1 MAEEKLPGILD
12 LTPVN
17 PAFNENPHAL
27 LDTLREKCPVHR
39 DKGAGVFVLTKH
51 GDVRSVLS
59 DTSMWR
65 SPERAE
71 EEAVVTRAILGSRPE
86 GLMVDEDE
94 ERSGIL
100 LMDEPDH
107 MRIREPFAKALYK
120 RVAKS
125 KAKVQGV
132 VNEWLDGIGD
142 AKTFDVMDKFAL
154 RVPVD
159 VIARIL
165 GVDNSRLA
173 EFREWSEGSIL
184 GLNPFR
190 TPEQTA
196 FYVKSRNALSA
207 YMREMM
213 AARRKKPEDD
223 LTTDMVMLQAEGAPL
238 SDGEISNNLQGLLIG
253 GNLTTTDLIGNAVLL
268 FLTHPGELAKLKA
281 EPSLINNAVE
291 EVLRYESPV
300 DITGR
305 IAPREMD
312 VSGCPVH
319 QSQSMFLSLRGA
331 NRDPEAFPDPH
342 RFDISRKD
350 APHVA
355 FGGGLH
361 LCIGAPLARMEA
373 QVALASFFE
382 RFPNVRLADPEKKPE
397 WRSLPFFRGLK
408 ELAVA
413 VD

>member
-1 MAEEKLPGILD
+1 MAEDKLPGILD
-12 LTPVN
+12 LTPLN
-17 PAFNENPHAL
+17 PAFNQNPHAM
-27 LDTLREKCPVHR
+27 LDTLREQCPVHR

-51 GDVRSVLS
+51 ADVRGVLS

-86 GLMVDEDE
+86 GLNVDEEE

-107 MRIREPFAKALYK
+107 MRIRGPFAKALYK
-120 RVAKS
+120 RVARS
-125 KAKVQGV
+125 KEKVQQV
-132 VNEWLDGIGD
+132 VNEWLDGIGN

-159 VIARIL
+159 VIARLL
-165 GVDNSRLA
+165 GVDNARLV

-190 TPEQTA
+190 TPEQTE

-207 YMREMM
+207 YMRELMN
-213 AARRKKPEDD
+213 ARRKEPQDD
-223 LTTDMVMLQAEGAPL
+223 LTSDMVTLQAEGAPL
-238 SDGEISNNLQGLLIG
+238 NDGEISTNLQGLLIG
-253 GNLTTTDLIGNAVLL
+253 GNLTTTDLIGNAVWL
-268 FLTHPGELAKLKA
+268 FLKNPEQLAKLKA
-281 EPSLINNAVE
+281 EPTLINTAVE

-305 IAPREMD
+305 IAPREMN
-312 VSGCPVH
+312 VQGCPIHPH
-319 QSQSMFLSLRGA
+319 QSMVMSLRAA
-331 NRDPEAFPDPH
+331 NRDADVFHDPH
-342 RFDISRKD
+342 KFDIARKD

-355 FGGGLH
+355 FGGGMH

-373 QVALASFFE
+373 AQAILSFFQ
-382 RFPNVRLADPEKKPE
+382 RFPHARLADPDMKPE

-408 ELAVA
+408 ELKVA
-413 VD
+413 V

>member
-1 MAEEKLPGILD
+1 MAEEKLPGILE
-12 LTPVN
+12 LTPLN
-17 PAFNENPHAL
+17 PAFNQNPHAM
-27 LDTLREKCPVHR
+27 LDTLREQCPVHR

-51 GDVRSVLS
+51 ADVRGVLS

-71 EEAVVTRAILGSRPE
+71 EEAVVTRAILQARPD
-86 GLMVDEDE
+86 GLQVDDEE

-100 LMDEPDH
+100 MMDEPDH
-107 MRIREPFAKALYK
+107 MRIRGPFAKALYK
-120 RVAKS
+120 RVARS
-125 KAKVQGV
+125 KEKVQQV
-132 VNEWLDGIGD
+132 VNAWLDGIGD
-142 AKTFDVMDKFAL
+142 ARTFDVMDKFAL

-159 VIARIL
+159 VIARLL
-165 GVDNSRLA
+165 GVDNARLQ

-190 TPEQTA
+190 TPEQTE

-207 YMREMM
+207 YMRELMN
-213 AARRKKPEDD
+213 ARRKEPQDD
-223 LTTDMVMLQAEGAPL
+223 LTSDMVMLQQEGAPL
-238 SDGEISNNLQGLLIG
+238 NDGEISTNLQGLLIG
-253 GNLTTTDLIGNAVLL
+253 GNLTTTDLIGNAVWL
-268 FLTHPGELAKLKA
+268 FLTHPEQLAKLKA
-281 EPSLINNAVE
+281 EPTLINNAVE

-312 VSGCPVH
+312 VGGCPIH
-319 QSQSMFLSLRGA
+319 QTQSMFLSLRGA
-331 NRDPEAFPDPH
+331 NRDPDAFPDPH
-342 RFDISRKD
+342 KFDIARKD

-361 LCIGAPLARMEA
+361 LCIGAPLARLEA
-373 QVALASFFE
+373 QVALLSFFE
-382 RFPNVRLADPEKKPE
+382 RFPNVRLADPNMTPE

-408 ELAVA
+408 ELKVA
-413 VD
+413 V

>member
-1 MAEEKLPGILD
+1 MTMSDLPGVLQ
-12 LTPVN
+12 LTPMN
-17 PAFNENPHAL
+17 PEFNKDPHAL
-27 LDTLREKCPVHR
+27 LDRLRGECPVRR
-39 DKGAGVFVLTKH
+39 DDMAGLFLLTRH
-51 GDVRSVLS
+51 GDVRGVLS

-71 EEAVVTRAILGSRPE
+71 EAAVVTRAILGSRPE
-86 GLMVDEDE
+86 GLKVVEEE

-107 MRIREPFAKALYK
+107 MRIREPFARALYK

-125 KAKVQGV
+125 RPKVQQV
-132 VNEWLDGIGD
+132 VNEWLDGIGN

-159 VIARIL
+159 VIARLL
-165 GVDNSRLA
+165 GVDNARLV

-190 TPEQTA
+190 TPEQTE

-207 YMREMM
+207 YMRELMN
-213 AARRKKPEDD
+213 ARRKEPQDD
-223 LTTDMVMLQAEGAPL
+223 LTSDMVMLQKEGAPL
-238 SDGEISNNLQGLLIG
+238 NDGEISTNLQGLLIG
-253 GNLTTTDLIGNAVLL
+253 GNLTTTDLIGNAVWL
-268 FLTHPGELAKLKA
+268 FLTHPEQLAKLKA
-281 EPSLINNAVE
+281 QPSLINTAVE

-305 IAPREMD
+305 IAPREME
-312 VSGCPVH
+312 VGGCPIH
-319 QSQSMFLSLRGA
+319 TSQSMFLSLRGA
-331 NRDPEAFPDPH
+331 NRDPEAFPNPH
-342 RFDISRKD
+342 KFDIARKD

-361 LCIGAPLARMEA
+361 LCIGAPLARLEA
-373 QVALASFFE
+373 QVALLSFFE
-382 RFPNVRLADPEKKPE
+382 RFPNLRLADPGMKPQ
-397 WRSLPFFRGLK
+397 WRDLPFFRGLK
-408 ELAVA
+408 DLIVA
-413 VD
+413 V

>member
-1 MAEEKLPGILD
+1 MSDLPGVLQ
-12 LTPVN
+12 LTPMN
-17 PAFNENPHAL
+17 PEFNADPHKL
-27 LDTLREKCPVHR
+27 LDRLRTQCPVHR
-39 DKGAGVFVLTKH
+39 DAGAGVFLLTKH
-51 GDVRSVLS
+51 ADVRGVLS

-71 EEAVVTRAILGSRPE
+71 EEAVVTRALLAGRPE
-86 GLMVDEDE
+86 GLEVSDDE

-120 RVAKS
+120 RIAKS
-125 KAKVQGV
+125 KPKVQQV
-132 VNEWLDGIGD
+132 VNEWLDGIGNE
-142 AKTFDVMDKFAL
+142 KTFDVMDKFAL

-159 VIARIL
+159 VIARLL
-165 GVDNSRLA
+165 GVDNARLK

-190 TPEQTA
+190 DDAQTE
-196 FYVKSRNALSA
+196 FYVRSRNALSA
-207 YMREMM
+207 YMRELMD
-213 AARRKKPEDD
+213 ARRKTPEDD
-223 LTTDMVMLQAEGAPL
+223 LTTDMVTLQAEGAGL
-238 SDGEISNNLQGLLIG
+238 SDGEISTNLQGLLIG
-253 GNLTTTDLIGNAVLL
+253 GNLTTTDLIGNAIWL
-268 FLTHPGELAKLKA
+268 FLTHPEELAKLKA
-281 EPSLINNAVE
+281 EPSLINTAVE

-312 VSGCPVH
+312 VSGCPIH
-319 QSQSMFLSLRGA
+319 QTQSLFLSLRGA

-342 RFDISRKD
+342 KFDIARKD

-361 LCIGAPLARMEA
+361 LCIGAPLARLEA
-373 QVALASFFE
+373 QVALLSFFE
-382 RFPNVRLADPEKKPE
+382 RFPDVRLADPDMKPE
-397 WRSLPFFRGLK
+397 WRTLPFFRGLK
-408 ELAVA
+408 ELIVT
-413 VD
+413 V

>member
-1 MAEEKLPGILD
+1 MSDLPGVLQ
-12 LTPVN
+12 LTPMN
-17 PAFNENPHAL
+17 PEFNKDPHAL
-27 LDTLREKCPVHR
+27 LDRLRGECPVRR
-39 DKGAGVFVLTKH
+39 DDMAGLFLLTRH
-51 GDVRSVLS
+51 GDVRGVLS

-71 EEAVVTRAILGSRPE
+71 EAAVVTRAILGSRPE
-86 GLMVDEDE
+86 GLKVDEEE

-100 LMDEPDH
+100 MMDEPDH
-107 MRIREPFAKALYK
+107 MRIREPFARALYK

-125 KAKVQGV
+125 RPKVQQV
-132 VNEWLDGIGD
+132 VNEWLDGIGN

-159 VIARIL
+159 VIARLL
-165 GVDNSRLA
+165 GVDNARLV

-190 TPEQTA
+190 TPEQTE

-207 YMREMM
+207 YMRELMN
-213 AARRKKPEDD
+213 ARRKEPQDD
-223 LTTDMVMLQAEGAPL
+223 LTSDMVMLQKEGAPL
-238 SDGEISNNLQGLLIG
+238 NDGEISTNLQGLLIG
-253 GNLTTTDLIGNAVLL
+253 GNLTTTDLIGNAVWL
-268 FLTHPGELAKLKA
+268 FLTHPEQLAKLKA
-281 EPSLINNAVE
+281 QPSLINTAVE

-305 IAPREMD
+305 IAPREME
-312 VSGCPVH
+312 VGGCPIH
-319 QSQSMFLSLRGA
+319 TSQSMFLSLRGA

-342 RFDISRKD
+342 RFDIARKD

-361 LCIGAPLARMEA
+361 LCIGAPLARLEA
-373 QVALASFFE
+373 QVAIASFFAT
-382 RFPNVRLADPEKKPE
+382 FPDARLADPDMKPH
-397 WRSLPFFRGLK
+397 WRTMPFFRGLK
-408 ELAVA
+408 GLLVA
-413 VD
+413 V

>member
-1 MAEEKLPGILD
+1 MTDAPLPGVLQ
-12 LTPVN
+12 LTPMN
-17 PAFNENPHAL
+17 PEFNEDPHKL
-27 LDTLREKCPVHR
+27 LDRLRNECPVRR
-39 DKGAGVFVLTKH
+39 DDMAGLFLLTRH
-51 GDVRSVLS
+51 GDVRGVLS

-71 EEAVVTRAILGSRPE
+71 EAAVVTRAILGSRPE
-86 GLMVDEDE
+86 GLKVDEEE

-107 MRIREPFAKALYK
+107 MRIRGPFAKALYK
-120 RVAKS
+120 RIAQS
-125 KAKVQGV
+125 KPKVQQV

-159 VIARIL
+159 VIARLL
-165 GVDNSRLA
+165 GVDNARLV

-190 TPEQTA
+190 TPEQTE

-207 YMREMM
+207 YMRELMN
-213 AARRKKPEDD
+213 ARRKNPQDD
-223 LTTDMVMLQAEGAPL
+223 LTTDMVTLQAEGAPL
-238 SDGEISNNLQGLLIG
+238 NDGEISTNLQGLLIG
-253 GNLTTTDLIGNAVLL
+253 GNLTTTDLIGNAVWL
-268 FLTHPGELAKLKA
+268 FLKNPEQLAKLKA
-281 EPSLINNAVE
+281 DPSLINTAVE

-305 IAPREMD
+305 IAPRDME
-312 VSGCPVH
+312 VGGCPMK

-331 NRDPEAFPDPH
+331 NRDPQAFPDPH
-342 RFDISRKD
+342 KFDIARKD

-355 FGGGLH
+355 FGGGMH

-373 QVALASFFE
+373 QVALLSFFE
-382 RFPNVRLADPEKKPE
+382 RFPNLRLADPDMKPQ
-397 WRSLPFFRGLK
+397 WRSLPFFRGLE
-408 ELAVA
+408 ELKVA
-413 VD
+413 V